1 MSSISLSAPLSG
13 WLCPLEEVP
22 DPVFAAGMLGQGM
35 AIDPLGDVLHA
46 PAAGEVI
53 GFHEAGHA
61 VTLRLQE
68 GVELL
73 LHFGLDT
80 VRLGGAGFTPLV
92 RIGEHVREGQP
103 LLRVALDEVIDK
115 ARSLVTPLLV
125 TEPAGY
131 AIEWI
136 APFGTIEVGEPLA
149 RLVRDEAAS
158 SEHASDIG
166 KTPDDRLTREVRVPL
181 AHGLHARPCARLAE
195 VVRAA
200 DAQVR
205 VAVGGRE
212 ASLSSP
218 TAMLRLAV
226 RHGDTI
232 TLLSSGPDAGPVL
245 DQLVQM
251 IASGMGEG
259 APFPAE
265 AAVRVQTAPVAA
277 VEFSIPVAGEALPG
291 VTAAPG
297 IAVGP
302 VWRPVQAEPE
312 IDEIGAGPEI
322 EAARLREA
330 LVAVRAVLGDPAGA
344 HDEEQAILGAHLAL
358 LDDPELTGAAEALIA
373 KGASAG
379 AAWRRVLHAE
389 AAGLRATGDA
399 RFAERAADFIDLDL
413 RVQWQIVGSAPPPMV
428 APAGAILLADDLLPS
443 QVAALDPGGVAGI
456 ATARGG
462 PTSHVAIIAASRG
475 LPALVALGGAVLG
488 IADGTMVVLDAVAG
502 TLEVDPPAERLSEAR
517 TAVAVREAR
526 RAAALAA
533 AGRKGATADGTRI
546 EVFAN
551 LGKLDDVAPALAQG
565 AEGCGLLRTEFLFL
579 DRAEAP
585 DEDEQAACYGAIAEA
600 LEGRPLIVR
609 LLDIGGDKPAPYLP
623 IAAEENPALG
633 LRGIRV
639 GLARPQVLSTQ
650 LRAILRAASS
660 GDIRIMVPMIARVE
674 ELRAVRKVLV
684 AEAEALGVA
693 VPQLGVMVETPAAAV
708 MADRLAAECDFL
720 SVGTNDLT
728 QYTLA
733 MDRGNPAVAGG
744 LDGLDPAVLRLIAQT
759 CAGADR
765 FGKWVGVCGGLASD
779 PLAAGLM
786 VGLGVGELSAA
797 PGQVAEI
804 KATLAAVTDARCRA
818 LARAALE
825 AASAAEVRTLA
836 AEMLREVGL

>member
-1 MSSISLSAPLSG
+1 
-13 WLCPLEEVP
+13 
-22 DPVFAAGMLGQGM
+22 MLGEGV
-35 AIDPLGDVLHA
+35 AIDPLGEVLHA

-61 VTLRLQE
+61 VTLRLPE

-92 RIGEHVREGQP
+92 RIGEHVGQGQP
-103 LLRVALDEVIDK
+103 LLRVALDEVVGK

-131 AIEWI
+131 VIEWI
-136 APFGTIEVGEPLA
+136 APFGTVEAGDPMAL
-149 RLVRDEAAS
+149 LVRDGAVTADRSIGPAAAL
-158 SEHASDIG
+158 EEQ
-166 KTPDDRLTREVRVPL
+166 LCREVRVPL

-195 VVRAA
+195 VVRGYGAE
-200 DAQVR
+200 VR
-205 VAVGGRE
+205 VAAGGRE
-212 ASLSSP
+212 ASLASP

-226 RHGDTI
+226 RHGDTV
-232 TLLSSGPDAGPVL
+232 TLLATGEDAAVVL
-245 DQLVQM
+245 GELARM
-251 IASGMGEG
+251 IESGMGEG
-259 APFPAE
+259 APFPVEGPVKASVGE
-265 AAVRVQTAPVAA
+265 PVAPVSVAD
-277 VEFSIPVAGEALPG
+277 IPVPLPG
-291 VTAAPG
+291 AALRGVAASPG

-302 VWRPVQAEPE
+302 VWRPVQAEPA
-312 IDEIGAGPEI
+312 IDEIGGGPEM
-322 EAARLREA
+322 ETARLRNA
-330 LVAVRAVLGDPAGA
+330 LVAVRIALGRPGA
-344 HDEEQAILGAHLAL
+344 AQGEEEAILGAHLAL
-358 LDDPELTGAAEALIA
+358 LDDPELTGAAQALIA
-373 KGASAG
+373 GGVSAG
-379 AAWRRVLHAE
+379 MAWRRVLHAE
-389 AAGLRATGDA
+389 AGALRATGDT

-413 RVQWQIVGSAPPPMV
+413 RVQWQLLGTEPPAMV
-428 APAGAILLADDLLPS
+428 APAGAILVADDLLPS
-443 QVAALDPGGVAGI
+443 QVAALEPGGVVGL

-475 LPALVALGGAVLG
+475 LPALVALGGGVLG
-488 IADGTMVVLDAVAG
+488 IADGTTVVLDVEAG
-502 TLEVDPPAERLSEAR
+502 TLEIDPVAERVTEAR
-517 TAVAVREAR
+517 AAAASREAR

-533 AGRKGATADGTRI
+533 AGRQGATADGTRI

-551 LGKLDDVAPALAQG
+551 LGSLGDVAPALAQG

-579 DRAEAP
+579 DRADAP
-585 DEDEQAACYGAIAEA
+585 DEDEQAACYGGIARA

-633 LRGIRV
+633 LRGIRI
-639 GLARPQVLSTQ
+639 GLARPEVLSTQ

-674 ELRAVRKVLV
+674 ELRAVRQVLI
-684 AEAEALGVA
+684 AEAERLGVA

-708 MADRLAAECDFL
+708 MADLLAAECDFL
-720 SVGTNDLT
+720 SIGTNDLT

-733 MDRGNPAVAGG
+733 MDRGNPAVADG
-744 LDGLDPAVLRLIAQT
+744 LDGLDPAVLRLVAQT
-759 CAGADR
+759 CAGGSR
-765 FGKWVGVCGGLASD
+765 VGKWVGVCGGLASD
-779 PLAAGLM
+779 PLAVPLL

-804 KATLAAVTDARCRA
+804 KATLAAVTDAGCAA

-825 AASAAEVRTLA
+825 AASAAEVRALA
-836 AEMLREVGL
+836 LEMLREVGL